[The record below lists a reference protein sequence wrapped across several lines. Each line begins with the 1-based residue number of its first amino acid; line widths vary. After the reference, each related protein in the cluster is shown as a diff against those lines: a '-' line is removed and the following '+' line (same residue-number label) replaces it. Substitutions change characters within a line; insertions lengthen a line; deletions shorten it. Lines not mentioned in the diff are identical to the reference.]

1 MLVSLTTWTRRAAVT
16 TLVAGGAAL
25 GTGCAIS
32 PQQEAEMGA
41 QYAAEINRQLPI
53 VQDAAVHRYLN
64 VLGNQIAQHVQ
75 RPFNYRF
82 YLVNSGQ
89 INAFA
94 VPGGHIYINRGLIE
108 RTRNLSELAG
118 VLAHEIAHV
127 EERHSA
133 QMIERM
139 QRAELGLTAAYILT
153 GRAPGGLEQAG
164 VNILGNLWMAQ
175 HSREAE
181 READATAV
189 PLLVRAGI
197 DPRGLPSFFEVLLQE
212 QQRSPGRV
220 EQWFSTHPLTAERTA
235 ETQRMIQQVPAAQL
249 QGLTTNTPQYED
261 FKARVARLPAPPAQ
275 FR

>member
-1 MLVSLTTWTRRAAVT
+1 MLASWTTWTRRAVVT
-16 TLVAGGAAL
+16 SLVAGGTTL
-25 GTGCAIS
+25 GAGCAIS

-64 VLGNQIAQHVQ
+64 VLGTQIAQHVQ

-82 YLVNSGQ
+82 YVVNANQ

-133 QMIERM
+133 EMLERV
-139 QRAELGLTAAYILT
+139 QRAEMGLTVAYVLT
-153 GRAPGGLEQAG
+153 GRAPGGLERAAVNAAG
-164 VNILGNLWMAQ
+164 GLWMAS

-197 DPRGLPSFFEVLLQE
+197 DPRGLSTFFQVLMEE
-212 QQRSPGRV
+212 QQRAPSRV
-220 EQWFSTHPLTAERTA
+220 EQWFSTHPLTAERMA
-235 ETQRMIQQVPAAQL
+235 ETQAQIEQIPAAQRAN
-249 QGLTTNTPQYED
+249 LTVTTAQYAD
-261 FKARVARLPAPPAQ
+261 FKARVQRLPAPPAQ